1 MPPLTPRFPSR
12 LADPLGSADPLGW
25 HRGRPGA
32 SFGDAGAASPRCS
45 PRGMD
50 PAGSPRGP
58 PRLQPRGGR
67 GGCGRSSTA
76 PLRSRWSLRGGWGGA
91 QHPSQTPGSGARGN
105 GSPALLR
112 SAGRVE
118 HGGGE
123 ALLLPPRRL
132 RRAARTRDLG
142 LLPGGTRVCA
152 GAAGPAAGVPASSPP
167 EDGPTCL
174 VRSGRLFSR
183 ADGLSATMSVGK
195 NANRR

>member
-1 MPPLTPRFPSR
+1 MPEQRPPV
-12 LADPLGSADPLGW
+12 AAQGGW
-25 HRGRPGA
+25 TQPARPGA
-32 SFGDAGAASPRCS
+32 PQGCS
-45 PRGMD
+45 PRGAVVAAD
-50 PAGSPRGP
+50 GAA
-58 PRLQPRGGR
+58 PRLSGAGGPSGGGR
-67 GGCGRSSTA
+67 
-76 PLRSRWSLRGGWGGA
+76 GGA